1 MLAVTKIIVSGWNVS
16 TVPALDSDVWT
27 ILKSGRG
34 LVNYTGQGSVD
45 IMEDPGNVVELP
57 DEMRFRFSYVPLPEF
72 LVLIPIIAILVIEE
86 WRRRN
91 WP

>member
-1 MLAVTKIIVSGWNVS
+1 
-16 TVPALDSDVWT
+16 
-27 ILKSGRG
+27 
-34 LVNYTGQGSVD
+34 VNYTGQGSVD

-91 WP
+91 